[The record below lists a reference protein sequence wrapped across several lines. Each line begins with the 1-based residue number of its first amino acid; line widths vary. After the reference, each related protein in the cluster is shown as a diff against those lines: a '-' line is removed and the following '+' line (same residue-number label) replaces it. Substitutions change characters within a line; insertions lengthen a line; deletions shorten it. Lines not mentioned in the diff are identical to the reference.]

1 MPSCSTASQSPRT
14 ADALRQPVGGYY
26 IAAHKFHA
34 ASDSSCY
41 TYTHTQEASSMTESM
56 RITTNNSRRSAGG
69 RVYSPR
75 HNDRTFSVENAP
87 HINHARTADNWEWT
101 WLENDGVLCSF
112 EDAER
117 EYYARHISD
126 HLQAVN
132 RRYEAQRHSERVRS
146 LDEYRR
152 APQSCP
158 EETIVC
164 IGNREHHPDPS
175 ELLAAYLELQH
186 WQQKQF
192 PQLHVLDYAMHL
204 DEQGAPH
211 IHERHVWT
219 YTDADGHMAIGQARA
234 LEQMGVQ
241 RPHPEQPRSR
251 YNNAKVT
258 YTAMVRKQFVE
269 ICRQRG
275 LEIEITPRERSQ
287 SGLTLLEYQSR
298 QEEQHLQ
305 ELQREITSL
314 EIDRLL
320 NAITPSPEEEQ
331 AQEQL
336 YELQQQCQDM
346 QMQTQTLQEQRDKLQ
361 QQCQDMQMQTQTLQE
376 QTTTLQL
383 QNQALQMQRQEE
395 YKKLQQTT
403 ARRQAVS
410 KQVRAANRDLRE
422 LQAYTTDAQQ
432 RRAATIEQATRDRE
446 QRPLSRSYDDY
457 DDREH

>member
-1 MPSCSTASQSPRT
+1 
-14 ADALRQPVGGYY
+14 
-26 IAAHKFHA
+26 
-34 ASDSSCY
+34 
-41 TYTHTQEASSMTESM
+41 MTDTM
-56 RITTNNSRRSAGG
+56 RITTNNSRCSAGG

-75 HNDRTFSVENAP
+75 HNDREFNRQNAP
-87 HINHARTADNWEWT
+87 HIDPARTADNWNWT
-101 WLENDGVLCSF
+101 WMENYGKLCDF
-112 EDAER
+112 ENAER
-117 EYYARHISD
+117 IFYARHISD

-132 RRYEAQRHSERVRS
+132 RRYEAQRHAERVRS

-164 IGNREHHPDPS
+164 IGNRDNHPDPS

-186 WQQKQF
+186 WQQQTY

-234 LEQMGVQ
+234 LEQMGID

-251 YNNAKVT
+251 YNNPKQT
-258 YTAMVRKQFVE
+258 YTQAVREKFVA

-275 LEIEITPRERSQ
+275 LEIETQPRERSQ

-336 YELQQQCQDM
+336 YELQQQCQAM
-346 QMQTQTLQEQRDKLQ
+346 QEQYTELQ
-361 QQCQDMQMQTQTLQE
+361 QQCQAMQEQYTELQQQCQNMQMQTHT
-376 QTTTLQL
+376 
-383 QNQALQMQRQEE
+383 LQMQHQAE
-395 YKKLQQTT
+395 YKKLKKTT

-410 KQVRAANRDLRE
+410 RQVRAASRDLRE
-422 LQAYTTDAQQ
+422 LQAYTTEAQQ
-432 RRAATIEQATRDRE
+432 RRTAAIEQATRNRE
-446 QRPLSRSYDDY
+446 QRPLSRNRDAYDDWEQ
-457 DDREH
+457 EH

>member
-1 MPSCSTASQSPRT
+1 
-14 ADALRQPVGGYY
+14 
-26 IAAHKFHA
+26 
-34 ASDSSCY
+34 
-41 TYTHTQEASSMTESM
+41 MTESM
-56 RITTNNSRRSAGG
+56 RITTNNNRRSPGG

-75 HNDRTFSVENAP
+75 HNDRDFNLQKST
-87 HINHARTADNWEWT
+87 HIDPARTSNNWEWQ
-101 WLENDGVLCSF
+101 WLENYGQQCSF

-117 EYYARHISD
+117 IFYARHISD

-132 RRYEAQRHSERVRS
+132 DRYKAQRHSERVKT
-146 LDEYRR
+146 LDEYRKS
-152 APQSCP
+152 PQSCP

-186 WQQKQF
+186 WQQRQF
-192 PQLHVLDYAMHL
+192 PQLHVLDYALHL

-219 YTDADGHMAIGQARA
+219 YTDADGHLAVGQARA
-234 LEQMGVQ
+234 LQQMGIQ

-251 YNNAKVT
+251 YNNEKMT
-258 YTAMVRKQFVE
+258 YTQAVRERFAE

-275 LEIEITPRERSQ
+275 LEVETTPRERSQ

-298 QEEQHLQ
+298 QEEQRLQ
-305 ELQREITSL
+305 ELQREADNL
-314 EIDRLL
+314 EVDRLL
-320 NAITPSPEEEQ
+320 DAITPSIEEEQ
-331 AQEQL
+331 AQQQL
-336 YELQQQCQDM
+336 YELQQQYQAMQEQCERLQQQCTDM
-346 QMQTQTLQEQRDKLQ
+346 QMQN
-361 QQCQDMQMQTQTLQE
+361 QTLQE

-383 QNQALQMQRQEE
+383 QNQELQMQRQEE

-410 KQVRAANRDLRE
+410 KQVRAASRDLRE

-446 QRPLSRSYDDY
+446 QRPLSRSRDTYDDWEQ
-457 DDREH
+457 EH

>member
-1 MPSCSTASQSPRT
+1 
-14 ADALRQPVGGYY
+14 
-26 IAAHKFHA
+26 
-34 ASDSSCY
+34 
-41 TYTHTQEASSMTESM
+41 MTESM

-132 RRYEAQRHSERVRS
+132 HRYEAQRHSERVRS

-164 IGNREHHPDPS
+164 IGNREHHPDPG

-186 WQQKQF
+186 WQQQTY
-192 PQLHVLDYAMHL
+192 PQLQVLDYAMHL
-204 DEQGAPH
+204 DERGAPH

-219 YTDADGHMAIGQARA
+219 YTDADGHLAVGQARA
-234 LEQMGVQ
+234 LKQMGIE

-251 YNNAKVT
+251 YNNEKMT
-258 YTAMVRKQFVE
+258 YTAMVRAQFAE
-269 ICRQRG
+269 ICRKRG
-275 LEIEITPRERSQ
+275 LEIETQPRERSQ
-287 SGLTLLEYQSR
+287 SGLTLIEYQAR
-298 QEEQHLQ
+298 QEEQRLQ
-305 ELQREITSL
+305 TIQREADNL

-320 NAITPSPEEEQ
+320 DAITPSIEEEQ
-331 AQEQL
+331 AQQQL
-336 YELQQQCQDM
+336 YELQQQCTDM
-346 QMQTQTLQEQRDKLQ
+346 QMQNQALQEQRDKLQ
-361 QQCQDMQMQTQTLQE
+361 QQCQDMQMQTQTLQ
-376 QTTTLQL
+376 T
-383 QNQALQMQRQEE
+383 QRQTE
-395 YKKLQQTT
+395 YKRLQQVT
-403 ARRQAVS
+403 ARRSTVS
-410 KQVRAANRDLRE
+410 KQVKAATRDLQE
-422 LQAYTTDAQQ
+422 LQDYVTDAQQ
-432 RRAATIEQATRDRE
+432 RRATAIEQATRDRE
-446 QRPLSRSYDDY
+446 QRPLSRNRDAYDDL
-457 DDREH
+457 EH

>member
-1 MPSCSTASQSPRT
+1 
-14 ADALRQPVGGYY
+14 
-26 IAAHKFHA
+26 
-34 ASDSSCY
+34 
-41 TYTHTQEASSMTESM
+41 MTESM

-117 EYYARHISD
+117 EFYARYISD
-126 HLQAVN
+126 HLRAVN
-132 RRYEAQRHSERVRS
+132 FRYEAQRHAERVKTI
-146 LDEYRR
+146 DEYRR

-158 EETIVC
+158 EETIIC
-164 IGNREHHPDPS
+164 IGNRDNHPDPS

-186 WQQKQF
+186 WQQQTY
-192 PQLHVLDYAMHL
+192 PQLQVLDYAMHL

-219 YTDADGHMAIGQARA
+219 YTDADGHLAIGQARA
-234 LEQMGVQ
+234 LKQMGIE

-251 YNNAKVT
+251 YNNEKMT
-258 YTAMVRKQFVE
+258 YTQAVREKFVE

-275 LEIEITPRERSQ
+275 LEIKTQPRERSQ

-298 QEEQHLQ
+298 QEEQRLQ
-305 ELQREITSL
+305 ELQREADSL

-320 NAITPSPEEEQ
+320 DTIIPSIEEEQ

-336 YELQQQCQDM
+336 YELQQQYTTM

-376 QTTTLQL
+376 QCQDMQMQYQQL
-383 QNQALQMQRQEE
+383 QSQHQEE
-395 YKKLQQTT
+395 YKRLQQVT
-403 ARRQAVS
+403 ARRSAVS
-410 KQVRAANRDLRE
+410 QQVKTATRDLQE
-422 LQAYTTDAQQ
+422 LQDYVTDAQQ
-432 RRAATIEQATRDRE
+432 RRATAIEQANRNRE
-446 QRPLSRSYDDY
+446 QRPLSRSHDDDY

>member
-1 MPSCSTASQSPRT
+1 
-14 ADALRQPVGGYY
+14 
-26 IAAHKFHA
+26 
-34 ASDSSCY
+34 
-41 TYTHTQEASSMTESM
+41 MTESM
-56 RITTNNSRRSAGG
+56 RITTNNGRHTRG
-69 RVYSPR
+69 RVYSPK
-75 HNDRTFSVENAP
+75 HNDRQFNLGKST
-87 HINHARTADNWEWT
+87 HIDPARTSNNWEWT

-117 EYYARHISD
+117 EFYARYISD
-126 HLQAVN
+126 HLRAVN
-132 RRYEAQRHSERVRS
+132 TRYQAQRHSERVKTI
-146 LDEYRR
+146 DEYRK

-164 IGNREHHPDPS
+164 IGNRKHHPDPS

-186 WQQKQF
+186 WQQQTY
-192 PQLHVLDYAMHL
+192 PQLQVLDYAMHL
-204 DEQGAPH
+204 DERGAPH

-219 YTDADGHMAIGQARA
+219 YTDADGHLAIGQARA
-234 LEQMGVQ
+234 LKQMNIQ

-251 YNNAKVT
+251 YNNEKMT
-258 YTAMVRKQFVE
+258 YTQAVREKFVE

-275 LEIEITPRERSQ
+275 LEIETQPRARSQ

-336 YELQQQCQDM
+336 YELQQQCQDA
-346 QMQTQTLQEQRDKLQ
+346 QTQTEKLQEQRDKLQ

-376 QTTTLQL
+376 QCQDMQVQYQQL
-383 QNQALQMQRQEE
+383 QSQHQEE
-395 YKKLQQTT
+395 YKRLQQVT
-403 ARRQAVS
+403 ARRSAVS
-410 KQVRAANRDLRE
+410 RQVKAATRDLQE
-422 LQAYTTDAQQ
+422 LQDYVTDAQQ
-432 RRAATIEQATRDRE
+432 RRADTIEQATRDRE

>member
-1 MPSCSTASQSPRT
+1 
-14 ADALRQPVGGYY
+14 
-26 IAAHKFHA
+26 
-34 ASDSSCY
+34 
-41 TYTHTQEASSMTESM
+41 MTESM

-87 HINHARTADNWEWT
+87 HINHARTADNWNWQ
-101 WLENDGVLCSF
+101 WLENHGRECSF

-117 EYYARHISD
+117 EFYARYISD

-132 RRYEAQRHSERVRS
+132 SRYEAQRHAERVRS

-158 EETIVC
+158 EETIIC
-164 IGNREHHPDPS
+164 IGNRGHHPDPS

-186 WQQKQF
+186 WQQQTY
-192 PQLHVLDYAMHL
+192 PQLQVLDYAMHL
-204 DEQGAPH
+204 DERGAPH

-219 YTDADGHMAIGQARA
+219 YTDADGHLAVGQARA
-234 LEQMGVQ
+234 LEQMGIQ
-241 RPHPEQPRSR
+241 RPHPEQPRNR
-251 YNNAKVT
+251 YNNPKQT
-258 YTAMVRKQFVE
+258 YTQAVREKFAE

-275 LEIEITPRERSQ
+275 LEIETTPRERSQ
-287 SGLTLLEYQSR
+287 SGLTLIEYQAR
-298 QEEQHLQ
+298 QEEQRLQ
-305 ELQREITSL
+305 GLQREADNL

-320 NAITPSPEEEQ
+320 DTIIPSIEEEQ

-336 YELQQQCQDM
+336 HSMQMQTDALQEQRDRLQQQCQDM
-346 QMQTQTLQEQRDKLQ
+346 QTQTEKLQ
-361 QQCQDMQMQTQTLQE
+361 KQASE
-376 QTTTLQL
+376 LQL
-383 QNQALQMQRQEE
+383 QNQMLQEQTAALQMQHQTE
-395 YKKLQQTT
+395 YKRLQQVT

-410 KQVRAANRDLRE
+410 KQVRAASRDLRE

-446 QRPLSRSYDDY
+446 QRPLSRNRDAYDDWEQ
-457 DDREH
+457 EH

>member
-1 MPSCSTASQSPRT
+1 
-14 ADALRQPVGGYY
+14 
-26 IAAHKFHA
+26 
-34 ASDSSCY
+34 
-41 TYTHTQEASSMTESM
+41 MTESM
-56 RITTNNSRRSAGG
+56 RITTNNNRRSPGG

-75 HNDRTFSVENAP
+75 HNDRQFNLGKST
-87 HINHARTADNWEWT
+87 HIDPARTSNNWEWT
-101 WLENDGVLCSF
+101 WLENDRVLCSF

-117 EYYARHISD
+117 EYYARYISD

-132 RRYEAQRHSERVRS
+132 RRYQAQRHSERVKTI
-146 LDEYRR
+146 DEYRK

-164 IGNREHHPDPS
+164 IGNRNNHPDPG

-186 WQQKQF
+186 WQQRQF
-192 PQLHVLDYAMHL
+192 PQLHVLDYALHL

-219 YTDADGHMAIGQARA
+219 YTDADGHLAIGQARA
-234 LEQMGVQ
+234 LEQMNIQ

-251 YNNAKVT
+251 YNNAKQT
-258 YTAMVRKQFVE
+258 YTAMVRAQFVE
-269 ICRQRG
+269 ICQRRG
-275 LEIEITPRERSQ
+275 LEIETQPRERSQ
-287 SGLTLLEYQSR
+287 SGLTLIEYQVR
-298 QEEQHLQ
+298 QEEQRLQ
-305 ELQREITSL
+305 GLQREADNL

-320 NAITPSPEEEQ
+320 DTIIPSIEEEQ

-336 YELQQQCQDM
+336 HSMQMQTDALQEQRDRLQQQCQDM
-346 QMQTQTLQEQRDKLQ
+346 QTQTEKLQEQAS
-361 QQCQDMQMQTQTLQE
+361 E
-376 QTTTLQL
+376 LQL
-383 QNQALQMQRQEE
+383 QNQMLQEQTAALQMQHQTE
-395 YKKLQQTT
+395 YKQLQQVT

-410 KQVRAANRDLRE
+410 RQVRAASRDLQE
-422 LQAYTTDAQQ
+422 LQDYVTEAQQ

>member
-1 MPSCSTASQSPRT
+1 
-14 ADALRQPVGGYY
+14 
-26 IAAHKFHA
+26 
-34 ASDSSCY
+34 
-41 TYTHTQEASSMTESM
+41 MTESM
-56 RITTNNSRRSAGG
+56 RITTNNGRHTRG
-69 RVYSPR
+69 RVYSPK
-75 HNDRTFSVENAP
+75 HNDRQFNLEKST
-87 HINHARTADNWEWT
+87 HIDPARTSNNWEWQ
-101 WLENDGVLCSF
+101 WLENSGLLCSF

-117 EYYARHISD
+117 EYYNRYISD
-126 HLQAVN
+126 HLRAVN
-132 RRYEAQRHSERVRS
+132 SRYEAQRHAERVKTI
-146 LDEYRR
+146 DEYRR

-186 WQQKQF
+186 WQQHQF
-192 PQLHVLDYAMHL
+192 PQLHVLDYALHL

-219 YTDADGHMAIGQARA
+219 YTDADGHLAIGQARA
-234 LEQMGVQ
+234 LEQMGIQ

-251 YNNAKVT
+251 YNNPKQT
-258 YTAMVRKQFVE
+258 YTQAVRERFVA

-275 LEIEITPRERSQ
+275 LEIETTPRERSQ
-287 SGLTLLEYQSR
+287 SGLTMIEYQSR

-336 YELQQQCQDM
+336 HELQQQCQDM
-346 QMQTQTLQEQRDKLQ
+346 QMQTEKLQEQRDKLQ

-376 QTTTLQL
+376 QCQDMQMQYQQLQL
-383 QNQALQMQRQEE
+383 QHQEE
-395 YKKLQQTT
+395 YKQLQQVT
-403 ARRQAVS
+403 ARRSTVS
-410 KQVRAANRDLRE
+410 QQVRAATRDLRE

-432 RRAATIEQATRDRE
+432 RRTAAIEQATHDRE
-446 QRPLSRSYDDY
+446 QRPLSRNRDAYDDL
-457 DDREH
+457 EH

>member
-1 MPSCSTASQSPRT
+1 
-14 ADALRQPVGGYY
+14 
-26 IAAHKFHA
+26 
-34 ASDSSCY
+34 
-41 TYTHTQEASSMTESM
+41 MTESM
-56 RITTNNSRRSAGG
+56 RITTNNNRRSPGG

-75 HNDRTFSVENAP
+75 HNDRQFSLQNSP
-87 HINHARTADNWEWT
+87 HINPARTADNWEWT

-117 EYYARHISD
+117 EFYARYISD

-132 RRYEAQRHSERVRS
+132 TRYQAQRHSERVKTI
-146 LDEYRR
+146 DEYRR

-186 WQQKQF
+186 WQQQTY

-219 YTDADGHMAIGQARA
+219 YTDADGHLAIGQARA
-234 LEQMGVQ
+234 LQQMGIQ

-251 YNNAKVT
+251 YNNEKMT
-258 YTAMVRKQFVE
+258 YTAMVRAQFAE
-269 ICRQRG
+269 ICRKRG
-275 LEIEITPRERSQ
+275 LEIETQPREHNQ
-287 SGLTLLEYQSR
+287 SGLALIEYQAR

-305 ELQREITSL
+305 ELQQEITSL

-320 NAITPSPEEEQ
+320 DAITPSLEEEQ

-361 QQCQDMQMQTQTLQE
+361 QQCQDVQMQTQTLQE
-376 QTTTLQL
+376 QCQDIQMQYQQL
-383 QNQALQMQRQEE
+383 QSQHQEE
-395 YKKLQQTT
+395 YKRLQQVT
-403 ARRQAVS
+403 ARRKAVS
-410 KQVRAANRDLRE
+410 KQVRAANRDLQE

-432 RRAATIEQATRDRE
+432 RRMAAIEQATRDRE
-446 QRPLSRSYDDY
+446 QRPLSRNRDAYDDL
-457 DDREH
+457 EH

>member
-1 MPSCSTASQSPRT
+1 
-14 ADALRQPVGGYY
+14 
-26 IAAHKFHA
+26 
-34 ASDSSCY
+34 
-41 TYTHTQEASSMTESM
+41 MTESM

-164 IGNREHHPDPS
+164 IGNRKHHPDPS

-186 WQQKQF
+186 WQQRQF

-219 YTDADGHMAIGQARA
+219 YTDADGHLAIGQARA
-234 LEQMGVQ
+234 LKQMGIE

-251 YNNAKVT
+251 YNNEKMT
-258 YTAMVRKQFVE
+258 YTQAVREKFVE

-275 LEIEITPRERSQ
+275 LEIKTQPRERSQ

-298 QEEQHLQ
+298 QEEQRLQ
-305 ELQREITSL
+305 ELQREADSL

-320 NAITPSPEEEQ
+320 DTIIPSIEEEQ

-336 YELQQQCQDM
+336 YELQQQYTTM

-376 QTTTLQL
+376 QCQDMQMQYQQL
-383 QNQALQMQRQEE
+383 QSQHQEE
-395 YKKLQQTT
+395 YKRLQQVT
-403 ARRQAVS
+403 ARRSAVS
-410 KQVRAANRDLRE
+410 QQVRAATRDLQE

-432 RRAATIEQATRDRE
+432 RRMAAIEQATRDRE
-446 QRPLSRSYDDY
+446 QRPLSRNRDAYDDL
-457 DDREH
+457 EH